1 MRKVNVMIGRFQP
14 LTNGHLKCVE
24 AAWKKKGVPTVLC
37 MVNTK
42 EEKVDERKPFP
53 SSLLLP
59 IYEELTKTTHI
70 DSIELVVNADIV
82 KIGERLL
89 EKGIEI
95 YSWTCG
101 TDRYEAYSNMASK
114 YHVQAHLSE
123 DFEMIEVERS
133 DEDISATDV
142 REAIYN
148 DDIMTFCELTSFGD
162 KEFKILQNQLKKVI
176 NN

>member
-1 MRKVNVMIGRFQP
+1 MRRVNVMVGRFQP

-24 AAWKKKGVPTVLC
+24 TAWEKKGVPTVLC

-59 IYEELTKTTHI
+59 IYEELSKTTHI

-89 EKGIEI
+89 EKGLEI

-101 TDRYEAYSNMASK
+101 TDRYDSYSQMAEK
-114 YHVQAHLSE
+114 YHDQAHLSE
-123 DFEMIEVERS
+123 DFEMIEVQRS
-133 DEDISATDV
+133 DDDISATLV
-142 REAIYN
+142 RDSIYMN
-148 DDIMTFCELTSFGD
+148 NLETFLKMTPFD
-162 KEFKILQNQLKKVI
+162 KPEFNILRTQLLNVI
-176 NN
+176 NK

>member
-1 MRKVNVMIGRFQP
+1 MRIVNVMVGRFQP

-24 AAWKKKGVPTVLC
+24 TAWEKKGVPTVLC

-59 IYEELTKTTHI
+59 IYEELSKTTHI

-89 EKGIEI
+89 EKGLEI

-114 YHVQAHLSE
+114 YHDQAHLSE

-133 DEDISATDV
+133 DEDISATIV
-142 REAIYN
+142 RDSIYKN
-148 DDIMTFCELTSFGD
+148 NLETFLKMTPFY
-162 KEFKILQNQLKKVI
+162 KPEFNILRTQLLNVI
-176 NN
+176 NK